1 MTGASIAALVGS
13 QLGLVIGQVFL
24 KKGMAEPAPASAV
37 ETTSRK
43 RFKPWM
49 FLPIGIFFLTIWF
62 LLWLGLM
69 SRMDLSQQMPLEAI
83 SPIFI
88 MAAGV
93 IFLKEK
99 CGIQG
104 WLGLILTGLGVYL
117 VAVS

>member
-1 MTGASIAALVGS
+1 MADTPATG
-13 QLGLVIGQVFL
+13 Q
-24 KKGMAEPAPASAV
+24 KKAP
-37 ETTSRK
+37 K
-43 RFKPWM
+43 RFKQWM
-49 FLPIGIFFLTIWF
+49 YLPLGIFFLTIWF

-93 IFLKEK
+93 VFLKEK
-99 CGIQG
+99 CGVQG

-117 VAVS
+117 VAIS